1 MFKFK
6 VGGGF
11 GMLYVLKESAVS
23 EPGKKALEDI
33 IGYVHSTL
41 DSTFQIKGSD
51 RVAAEMATSD
61 LVKKGFFQD
70 RPVDAIRDK
79 SSSFA
84 MLVKYGNG
92 SKGLSYF
99 SRGWSSFDVLNNLI
113 PGVRK

>member
-6 VGGGF
+6 AGGGF

-23 EPGKKALEDI
+23 EPGKKALDDI

-41 DSTFQIKGSD
+41 DSNFEVKAAD
-51 RVAAEMATSD
+51 RVAAEMAASD
-61 LVKKGFFQD
+61 LVRKGFFRD
-70 RPVDAIRDK
+70 LPVDAIRDK

-84 MLVKYGNG
+84 MLVKYGKS
-92 SKGLSYF
+92 SKGVSYF